1 MREQQGQVAESCSL
15 RRYAE
20 PSGMF
25 VTPLLLAV
33 SFLHLVCYDCDCK
46 GVRGST
52 MFVPEFRGK
61 ITEEHAMHACMC
73 KKQ

>member
-46 GVRGST
+46 GVRASA
-52 MFVPEFRGK
+52 MFVPQFRGK
-61 ITEEHAMHACMC
+61 TTEEQAILGCMC
-73 KKQ
+73 KNQ